1 MVQTSTKTD
10 PERNYGETR
19 LRDYKSF
26 NQPLAVA
33 CGQWLQG
40 ASGKLQASSHKL
52 DKKE

>member
-1 MVQTSTKTD
+1 MHCASTLKLQ
-10 PERNYGETR
+10 ERNYGETR

-33 CGQWLQG
+33 CGQWLQ
-40 ASGKLQASSHKL
+40 ATSRKLQASSHKL